1 MLEGM
6 SSMTVRGAGRAQW
19 PEVVQR
25 ASRKSAVE
33 RVDPVEKAVDDGRSL
48 GASATELVP
57 QDFEAAGVPAR
68 TSPTP
73 SAGYVRDA
81 IAAYARNSRLT

>member
-1 MLEGM
+1 M

-19 PEVVQR
+19 PEVQG

-33 RVDPVEKAVDDGRSL
+33 RVDRVEKAVDDARSL
-48 GASATELVP
+48 GASASELTQ
-57 QDFEAAGVPAR
+57 QDFDAVHIRESLR
-68 TSPTP
+68 FLPTP